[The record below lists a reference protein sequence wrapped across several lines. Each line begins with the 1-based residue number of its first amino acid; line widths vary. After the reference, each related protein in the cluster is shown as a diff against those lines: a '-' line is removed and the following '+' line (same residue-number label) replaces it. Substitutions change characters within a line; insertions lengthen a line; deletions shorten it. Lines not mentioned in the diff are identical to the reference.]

1 MILQI
6 DSENPMSRDIKQVVL
21 LLKKG
26 GIIAY
31 PTDTIYGIG
40 CDLMNKSSIEKIYQI
55 KKMPPYKPL
64 SFICSDIKEI
74 SVYAHVSNKAYRII
88 KQLTPGPYTF
98 ILEATK
104 VVPKILLT
112 KRRTVGIRIADN
124 NICNAIIK
132 ELGNPIISTSASV
145 HKDEILS
152 SPFEIQEKFGK
163 NLDIVVDGGT
173 LISEPSTIIDL
184 TTDNPEVLREGKGAV
199 NIF

>member
-6 DSENPMSRDIKQVVL
+6 DSDRPLMKDIKQVVSI
-21 LLKKG
+21 LKKG

-31 PTDTIYGIG
+31 PTDTIYGMG
-40 CDLMNKSSIEKIYQI
+40 CDLLNKSSIEKIYQI
-55 KKMPPYKPL
+55 KKMPTYKQL

-74 SVYAHVSNKAYRII
+74 SVYAHLSNTAYRII

-104 VVPKILLT
+104 VVPKIMLT

-124 NICNAIIK
+124 NICTTIIQ

-152 SPFEIQEKFGK
+152 DPFEIHEKFGK
-163 NLDIVVDGGT
+163 SLDVVVDGGM
-173 LISEPSTIIDL
+173 LISEPSTIVDL
-184 TTDNPEVLREGKGAV
+184 TTDTPEIIRQGKGIV
-199 NIF
+199 NF